1 MENNAYGNFIHPTS
15 EDRELL
21 DRLARGEIKAYE
33 QLFLRYYPTFLT
45 FVRGML
51 KDAFAAEDI
60 TQNIFLKVWIN
71 RDRLDPAK
79 SIRSYLF
86 VLAKH
91 EVYNQL
97 RTRSRSFT
105 PLQEVDRKSQDDAGA
120 SFPSGNEIEQ
130 MIDLRET
137 SERIDAVIAA
147 MPPKRQEVFRL
158 SRFEHL
164 SNREIS
170 ERLNLSVRTV
180 DKHLELAIRELRQ
193 HIHLLPALIVFFDL
207 LP

>member
-1 MENNAYGNFIHPTS
+1 MENDSYRLFIHSTS
-15 EDRELL
+15 DERDLL
-21 DRLARGEIKAYE
+21 VRLVRGDIKAYE
-33 QLFLRYYPTFLT
+33 ELFRRYYPTFLA
-45 FVRGML
+45 FVRGLL

-60 TQNIFLKVWIN
+60 TQNIFLKVWLN
-71 RDRLDPAK
+71 RERLDPEK

-97 RTRSRSFT
+97 RTRTRNFT
-105 PLQEVDRKSQDDAGA
+105 SLQEVDNRARSQ
-120 SFPSGNEIEQ
+120 SEPQFPSGNDIEQ
-130 MIDLRET
+130 MVDLHQT
-137 SERIDAVIAA
+137 AERIEAVIAG
-147 MPPKRQEVFRL
+147 MPSRRQEVFRL

-164 SNREIS
+164 SNKEIA

-193 HIHLLPALIVFFDL
+193 HIHLLPALIIFFDL

>member
-1 MENNAYGNFIHPTS
+1 MENDTFRTFIHSTP
-15 EDRELL
+15 EEQELL
-21 DRLARGEIKAYE
+21 TRLIRGEIKAYE
-33 QLFLRYYPTFLT
+33 LLFHRYYPTFLA
-45 FVRGML
+45 FVRGLL
-51 KDAFAAEDI
+51 KDTFAAEDI

-105 PLQEVDRKSQDDAGA
+105 PLQEIDNQAVRESANN
-120 SFPSGNEIEQ
+120 FPTPTEIEQ
-130 MIDLRET
+130 TIDLHDT
-137 SERIDAVIAA
+137 SERIESIIAG
-147 MPPKRQEVFRL
+147 MPAKRQEVFRL

-164 SNREIS
+164 TNKEIAL
-170 ERLNLSVRTV
+170 RLNLSVRTV
-180 DKHLELAIRELRQ
+180 DKHLELAIRELRR
-193 HIHLLPALIVFFDL
+193 HLALIPALILFFDI